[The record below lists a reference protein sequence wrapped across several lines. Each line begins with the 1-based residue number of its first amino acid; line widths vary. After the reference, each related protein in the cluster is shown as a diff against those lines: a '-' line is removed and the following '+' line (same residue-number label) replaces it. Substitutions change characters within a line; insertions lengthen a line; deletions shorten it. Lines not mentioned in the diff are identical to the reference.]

1 MKKILAFTLLLLFLS
16 TTGACSQTATYV
28 PDHSDTP
35 FVITMK
41 NDTLKILQLTDLH
54 LTYGIDAFDRKTL
67 SGIKTLVKSDD
78 FDLVVI
84 TGDMMMSISA
94 PALFAKLVR
103 FMDGLGTP
111 WTFVFGNHEADY
123 DSYSRL
129 LDKIRDT
136 DNLYFKEG
144 PLFPDSEA
152 LGVENHGNFMIEFTK
167 EGIPFYKIY
176 LMDSHAERAAD
187 TPGEGDYDYVRTDQV
202 GWYAEH
208 ANEDTVASVMF
219 MHIPLVQFSDPVTY
233 EGIFDED
240 MVYAQGLD
248 TGLFAAIVAAGRTK
262 GVFVGHDHLNNF
274 SLVLDGV
281 LLAYGEVTGYNAY
294 GDLSRGGRVI
304 EVSPEGEITSY
315 ILLEAKVTP

>member
-1 MKKILAFTLLLLFLS
+1 ME
-16 TTGACSQTATYV
+16 
-28 PDHSDTP
+28 
-35 FVITMK
+35 
-41 NDTLKILQLTDLH
+41 NDSLKILQLTDLH
-54 LTYGIDAFDRKTL
+54 LTYGIDANDRLTL
-67 SGIKTLVKSDD
+67 SGIEKLVKSDD

-94 PALFAKLVR
+94 PALFQKLIR

-111 WTFVFGNHEADY
+111 WTFVFGNHESDY

-129 LDKIRDT
+129 LEKIRDT
-136 DNLYFKEG
+136 NNLYFKEG
-144 PLFPDSEA
+144 PLFPDSQA

-167 EGIPFYKIY
+167 DDAPFYKVY
-176 LMDSHAERAAD
+176 LLDSHAEREES

-202 GWYAEH
+202 AWYLGH
-208 ANEDTVASVMF
+208 VEDDTIASIMF
-219 MHIPLVQFSDPVTY
+219 MHIPLVQFSAPVPY

-248 TGLFAAIVAAGRTK
+248 TGLFDAIEAAGRTK

-294 GDLSRGGRVI
+294 GDLPRGGRVI
-304 EVSPEGEITSY
+304 EISPDGVMTTY
-315 ILLEAKVTP
+315 ILLEDEVSS